1 MGSKYFK
8 DRPHTKPDTREFNQA
23 LYDFFSNPEDDFVD
37 GIMKLLKVGMK
48 YKEPENKNK
57 K

>member
-8 DRPHTKPDTREFNQA
+8 NRPHTKPDMKEFNQA
-23 LYDFFSNPEDDFVD
+23 ICDFFSNPEDDFVD

-48 YKEPENKNK
+48 FKEPENKNK